1 MFRGRKSEVINVG
14 GVKVHPLPVEDRI
27 TALPSVAAARIFG
40 RPNKLTGAIVA
51 AEIVPVG
58 RRSGADVEAI
68 RVEIKAAVADLP
80 RAWQPRSITF
90 VDDDRDQRRQDDPR
104 DGGHM
109 SRDAT
114 RRTRHGRQQGPG
126 RRARRG
132 VPPGRLQRG
141 DLLALVDRP
150 GARPGRTIPQLKERF
165 HFSDGRRL
173 KKEDAERFVKD
184 AAKRWGR
191 IDVLVNNAGVAHDG
205 VIALFSDD
213 DIDTVVDLNMK
224 GTIYV
229 TRAASRVMLRQHSG
243 SIVNISSIVGLSGY
257 RGLTVYGAT
266 KAALDGFTRALA
278 RELGSRGIT
287 VNSVAPGYLRTEMSH
302 GLDEEQLNQIA
313 RRTPMGRL
321 GDPSDVARAVLFLTD
336 PANNYLTG
344 QVIVV
349 DGGLTC

>member
-1 MFRGRKSEVINVG
+1 MPEAEAQPRVALITG
-14 GVKVHPLPVEDRI
+14 GSKGL
-27 TALPSVAAARIFG
+27 
-40 RPNKLTGAIVA
+40 GA
-51 AEIVPVG
+51 G
-58 RRSGADVEAI
+58 LVEAYLDAGYC
-68 RVEIKAAVADLP
+68 VETCSRSSTDQVKA
-80 RAWQPRSITF
+80 WES
-90 VDDDRDQRRQDDPR
+90 DPE
-104 DGGHM
+104 
-109 SRDAT
+109 
-114 RRTRHGRQQGPG
+114 
-126 RRARRG
+126 
-132 VPPGRLQRG
+132 
-141 DLLALVDRP
+141 
-150 GARPGRTIPQLKERF
+150 LKERF
-165 HFSDGRRL
+165 HFAAADVSKRD
-173 KKEDAERFVKD
+173 EADRFVKD

-191 IDVLVNNAGVAHDG
+191 IDVLVNNAGVARDG

-213 DIDTVVDLNMK
+213 DLDTVVDLNLK
-224 GTIYV
+224 GTVYV
-229 TRAASRVMLRQHSG
+229 TRTASRVMLRQHSG

-302 GLDEEQLNQIA
+302 GLDEEQLGQIA

>member
-1 MFRGRKSEVINVG
+1 MAEAHSRVALVTGGSKGLGVG
-14 GVKVHPLPVEDRI
+14 L
-27 TALPSVAAARIFG
+27 
-40 RPNKLTGAIVA
+40 
-51 AEIVPVG
+51 
-58 RRSGADVEAI
+58 VEAYLSAGYC
-68 RVEIKAAVADLP
+68 VETCSRSSTDQV
-80 RAWQPRSITF
+80 RAWEN
-90 VDDDRDQRRQDDPR
+90 DPEY
-104 DGGHM
+104 
-109 SRDAT
+109 
-114 RRTRHGRQQGPG
+114 
-126 RRARRG
+126 
-132 VPPGRLQRG
+132 
-141 DLLALVDRP
+141 
-150 GARPGRTIPQLKERF
+150 KERF
-165 HFSDGRRL
+165 HFATADVS

-184 AAKRWGR
+184 AARRWGR
-191 IDVLVNNAGVAHDG
+191 IDVLVNNAGVARDG
-205 VIALFSDD
+205 VIALFGDD
-213 DIDTVVDLNMK
+213 DIDTVIDLNMK

>member
-1 MFRGRKSEVINVG
+1 MAEGQSPVALVTGGSKGLGVG
-14 GVKVHPLPVEDRI
+14 I
-27 TALPSVAAARIFG
+27 
-40 RPNKLTGAIVA
+40 
-51 AEIVPVG
+51 
-58 RRSGADVEAI
+58 VEAYLSAGYC
-68 RVEIKAAVADLP
+68 VETCSRSSTDQV
-80 RAWQPRSITF
+80 RAWEN
-90 VDDDRDQRRQDDPR
+90 DPEY
-104 DGGHM
+104 
-109 SRDAT
+109 
-114 RRTRHGRQQGPG
+114 
-126 RRARRG
+126 
-132 VPPGRLQRG
+132 
-141 DLLALVDRP
+141 
-150 GARPGRTIPQLKERF
+150 KERF
-165 HFSDGRRL
+165 HFATADVS

-191 IDVLVNNAGVAHDG
+191 IDVLVNNAGVARDG
-205 VIALFSDD
+205 VIALFGDD
-213 DIDTVVDLNMK
+213 DIDTVIDLNMK